1 MTRPKIKIC
10 GMTRVE
16 DIRLALDLGADYIG
30 MIAFAKSPRAVSK
43 TQIRELLKF
52 VPKGKRVLV
61 DVETPTEDLAVARD
75 VGFDFY
81 QMHFSADVSIATI
94 AAWSGLVG
102 RDRLWAA
109 PKVAPHENAFPPEV
123 LEFADTL
130 LVDGYKPDLHG
141 GTGKITDW
149 QRFLDWTLLY
159 QHKTWILAG
168 GLSPENI
175 LEALTATNAAT
186 VDFNSGVE
194 SAPGI
199 KDADKLKQIFEIL
212 NP

>member
-1 MTRPKIKIC
+1 MSRPKVKVC
-10 GMTRVE
+10 GMSRIE

-30 MIAFAKSPRAVSK
+30 MIAFAMSPRAVSK

-61 DVETPTEDLAVARD
+61 DVETPTQDLEAARGL
-75 VGFDFY
+75 GFDFY
-81 QMHFSADVSIATI
+81 QMHFSEDVSIATI

-109 PKVAPHENAFPPEV
+109 PKIPPDQTAFPPEV

-130 LVDGYKPDLHG
+130 LVDGYKANLHG
-141 GTGKITDW
+141 GTGRTTDW
-149 QRFLDWTLLY
+149 QRFLDWTLLH
-159 QHKTWILAG
+159 QHKSWILAG

-175 LEALTATNAAT
+175 QEALSATNATT

-199 KDADKLKQIFEIL
+199 KDAGKLKQVFEIL
-212 NP
+212 NR